1 MEPIF
6 NAQAQGARPPAVG
19 GDDVIKDSTQATFM
33 ADVIEASRTV
43 PVIVDFWAPWCGPCK
58 QLGPILEKVVREA
71 KGAVRLVKVNIDEN
85 QMLAQQMRIQSIPA
99 VYAFD
104 RGQPVDGFAG
114 ALPESQIREFV
125 KRLTGG
131 AAGDSPMAEA
141 LAAADDLLAQENF
154 QDAGAV
160 YAQILQREPENP
172 KALAGY
178 IRCLVSVGDIEQAS
192 AIAEEME
199 AKLKNDADIKAAL
212 TMLDLAVQAAGADS
226 GELDALRGAVEAEPK
241 NHQARIDLAMA
252 LYGRGDK
259 EAAADAL
266 LESIRLDR
274 AWNDGAARKQLV
286 KFFEAFG
293 NTDPVTIASRR
304 RLSSI
309 LFS

>member
-1 MEPIF
+1 
-6 NAQAQGARPPAVG
+6 
-19 GDDVIKDSTQATFM
+19 
-33 ADVIEASRTV
+33 
-43 PVIVDFWAPWCGPCK
+43 
-58 QLGPILEKVVREA
+58 
-71 KGAVRLVKVNIDEN
+71 
-85 QMLAQQMRIQSIPA
+85 
-99 VYAFD
+99 
-104 RGQPVDGFAG
+104 
-114 ALPESQIREFV
+114 
-125 KRLTGG
+125 
-131 AAGDSPMAEA
+131 
-141 LAAADDLLAQENF
+141 
-154 QDAGAV
+154 
-160 YAQILQREPENP
+160 
-172 KALAGY
+172 
-178 IRCLVSVGDIEQAS
+178 
-192 AIAEEME
+192 ME